1 MEGNISLSD
10 QISAHVYYLKGLNK
24 FTKISTLLKY
34 RIHILRKD
42 YPVEASLRNGDKLLL
57 RNGLEVL
64 IHGGRNDWFEY
75 DTDNDIATLS
85 MPSDL
90 TSFILYK

>member
-42 YPVEASLRNGDKLLL
+42 YPVEASLRNGDKLL
-57 RNGLEVL
+57 